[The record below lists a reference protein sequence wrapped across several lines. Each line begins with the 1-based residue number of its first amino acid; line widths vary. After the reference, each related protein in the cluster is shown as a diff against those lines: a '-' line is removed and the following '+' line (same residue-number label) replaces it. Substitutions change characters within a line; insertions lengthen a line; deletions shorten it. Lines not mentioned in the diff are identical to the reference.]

1 MGQAPMSSP
10 VLGICMLNLSSMAAD
25 LGDFST
31 KITLGLN
38 TAMLEFRLLARYT
51 PQIYQE
57 I

>member
-1 MGQAPMSSP
+1 
-10 VLGICMLNLSSMAAD
+10 MLNLSSMAAD

-51 PQIYQE
+51 PHIYQE